1 MLLNNI
7 YASVSK
13 SQSSSD
19 PCLAAAA
26 ALWPPSSWTST
37 TKAGKPHLFSAFSW
51 GPSLSCA
58 PLLEQHGGGGTTHT
72 DAGPLFSFFLSLQF
86 KWTFPFP
93 PHIQVGHHLES
104 VIYLMVVLTPLRNS
118 LLS

>member
-26 ALWPPSSWTST
+26 ALWPLSSWTT
-37 TKAGKPHLFSAFSW
+37 ATKAGKPHLFSAFPGVLPSPVP
-51 GPSLSCA
+51 PSL
-58 PLLEQHGGGGTTHT
+58 HGMGGRGGGDT

-93 PHIQVGHHLES
+93 PPYPSGSSFRVCDLFNGGFNP
-104 VIYLMVVLTPLRNS
+104 T
-118 LLS
+118 